1 MTKSRWQVFK
11 IAEMRVVWSW

>member
-1 MTKSRWQVFK
+1 MTKSRWQMFK